1 MSSDAILQFLSDL
14 YMDDYMTGKQTEE
27 EAFDF
32 YLVCKSLIKEGEVL
46 TYENGCLISNP
57 Y

>member
-1 MSSDAILQFLSDL
+1 
-14 YMDDYMTGKQTEE
+14 MTGKQTEE